1 MDRKPSQ
8 ALLVALILAS
18 FTLMTLDYRGGSDS
32 PVEPLRR
39 AVGEAFGPAEVTA
52 AAIVRPFR
60 AIPDRMRTNDDLRG
74 EVERLKADN
83 ADLKRQVDT
92 TDLDRNRLAEAEGLL
107 KTSSQSGY
115 DLVPARVIGYGPAQS
130 FSRTVTIDAGSR
142 DGLHADMT
150 VLNNAGLIGRIL
162 RVTRTT
168 ATVLL
173 VVDDDSVVGGRLG
186 KSMEIGFLKGRGD
199 LGNDARLDLELIDQ
213 QVIAD
218 EGDVVTTWGS
228 ERQAPYVPGIR
239 IGKVEAVYDSPR
251 ETSRRAVIEPFVDFS
266 SLDLVGVAV
275 PRNDKGRDLVKA
287 DGDRR

>member
-1 MDRKPSQ
+1 MDRKPSH

-18 FTLMTLDYRGGSDS
+18 LSLITLDYRGGADS

-52 AAIVRPFR
+52 ATIVRPFR
-60 AIPDRMRTNDDLRG
+60 AIPDRMRTNDDLRT
-74 EVERLKADN
+74 EVERLEAEK

-107 KTSSQSGY
+107 KTSSASGY

-130 FSRTVTIDAGSR
+130 FSRTVTLDAGSR

-150 VLNNAGLIGRIL
+150 VLNNSGLVGRII

-173 VVDDDSVVGGRLG
+173 VIDDDSVVGGRLG
-186 KSMEIGFLKGRGD
+186 KSMEIGFVTGRGD
-199 LGNDARLDLELIDQ
+199 LGEGARLDLELIDQ

-228 ERQAPYVPGIR
+228 EQQAPYVPGIR
-239 IGKVEAVYDSPR
+239 IGEVEAVYDSPR
-251 ETSRRAVIEPFVDFS
+251 ETSRRAVLKPFVDFS

-275 PRNDKGRDLVKA
+275 PRNDQGRTLVKA
-287 DGDRR
+287 DGGRR